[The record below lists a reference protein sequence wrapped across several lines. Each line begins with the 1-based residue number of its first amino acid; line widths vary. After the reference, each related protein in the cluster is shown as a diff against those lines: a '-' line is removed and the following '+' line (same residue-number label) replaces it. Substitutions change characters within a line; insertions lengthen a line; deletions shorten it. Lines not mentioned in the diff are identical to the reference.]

1 MGHRTLTGLAAAALL
16 TVTAC
21 GGDDDDTAPTVPATV
36 TGAATVP
43 AATGG
48 TTATTAGTSAPAG
61 GDDVVAGAA
70 FPADRCA
77 ANEAAGTIT
86 YLSGFD
92 FAATAS
98 IVDVVVA
105 EQAGY
110 YDDLCLDVELKP
122 SFSTNNYA
130 LVTGGEAEIGAGG
143 SFSEVVDYA
152 TANGVDLVA
161 VDVEGRAAID
171 SLIVKPGEA
180 ATLEDVRG
188 ATIGVKGKIPV
199 SVAAMLAG
207 AGLVEG
213 TDYETVLLDGFDPIA
228 HYNLD
233 GIIGFPGYKS
243 NEPGQLERAGLPF
256 ELFDPTEYDVPGSFG
271 VLFTTREWATAHP
284 TAMQDFLRATMRGL
298 ADALADPDAAT
309 QTAIDLVEANGNPS
323 FLSLEGESFRWAT
336 DAGLLQEQT
345 PNGDYGVPDVAA
357 LQAELD
363 AYASVGL
370 FAGEPPTAADFLL
383 VDPIAGVYDES
394 AEVIWPSS

>member
-16 TVTAC
+16 TVVAC

-48 TTATTAGTSAPAG
+48 TTATTAAGTSAPAG

-152 TANGVDLVA
+152 TGNGVDLVA

-243 NEPGQLERAGLPF
+243 NEPG
-256 ELFDPTEYDVPGSFG
+256 
-271 VLFTTREWATAHP
+271 TTSPVRSACCS
-284 TAMQDFLRATMRGL
+284 RRVSG
-298 ADALADPDAAT
+298 
-309 QTAIDLVEANGNPS
+309 
-323 FLSLEGESFRWAT
+323 R
-336 DAGLLQEQT
+336 
-345 PNGDYGVPDVAA
+345 
-357 LQAELD
+357 
-363 AYASVGL
+363 
-370 FAGEPPTAADFLL
+370 PPTRR
-383 VDPIAGVYDES
+383 PCRTSCG
-394 AEVIWPSS
+394 PR